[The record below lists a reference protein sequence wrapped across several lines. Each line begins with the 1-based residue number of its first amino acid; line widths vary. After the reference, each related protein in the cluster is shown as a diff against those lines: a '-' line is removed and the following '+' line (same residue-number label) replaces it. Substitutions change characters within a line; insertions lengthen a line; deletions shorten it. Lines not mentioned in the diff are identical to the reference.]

1 MTTPSAADL
10 PANNATAVNPIY
22 GRRKRRDLMV
32 RGLCFAAAAFGVTWL
47 ALILITLFYNGLTG
61 IQLSVF
67 TQDTPPPGSTEGGLR
82 NAIIGSLIMTVIGVG
97 IGTPLGLFAGTY
109 LAEYGRHDRLTSVI
123 RFINDIL
130 LSAPSIIIGLFIY
143 GAVVVPMRGF
153 SAIAGS
159 LALAVIVIPVVL
171 RTTEDMLLLVPN
183 PLREA
188 ASALGLPRS
197 LVIKRISYRAARSG
211 LITGVLLATA
221 RVAGET
227 APLLFTVLSNQFFS
241 LNLTKEM
248 ANLPVT
254 INNFVQSP
262 YAYWKELAWSGALLI
277 TLTVLALNIGARYL
291 GAERSAK

>member
-262 YAYWKELAWSGALLI
+262 YAYWKQLAWSGALLI
-277 TLTVLALNIGARYL
+277 TLTVLALNIGARIL

>member
-1 MTTPSAADL
+1 MAVVDTAVDT
-10 PANNATAVNPIY
+10 PANPVNPIY
-22 GRRKRRDLMV
+22 ARRRRKDFVIRV
-32 RGLCFAAAAFGVTWL
+32 LCFAAAVFGVTWL
-47 ALILITLFYNGLTG
+47 ALILFTLLYNGIAGLTL
-61 IQLSVF
+61 QVF
-67 TQDTPPPGSTEGGLR
+67 TADTPPPGAEDGGLR
-82 NAIIGSLIMTVIGVG
+82 NAIVGSIIMTVVGVG
-97 IGTPLGLFAGTY
+97 IGAPLGMFAGTY
-109 LAEYGRHDRLTSVI
+109 LAEYGRNDRLTSVI

-143 GAVVVPMRGF
+143 GAVVVPMGSF
-153 SAIAGS
+153 SAIAGC

-197 LVIKRISYRAARSG
+197 LVIRRIAYRAARSG

-227 APLLFTVLSNQFFS
+227 APLLFTALSNQFWS
-241 LNLTKEM
+241 LNMSKTM

-262 YAYWKELAWSGALLI
+262 YAYWKQLAWSGALLI
-277 TLTVLALNIGARYL
+277 TLTVLALNIGARII

>member
-1 MTTPSAADL
+1 MIP
-10 PANNATAVNPIY
+10 NNAVNPIY
-22 GRRKRRDLMV
+22 SSRKRKDVVV
-32 RGLCFAAAAFGVTWL
+32 RALCFGAAIFGVTWL
-47 ALILITLFYNGLTG
+47 ALILFTLFYNGLAG
-61 IQLSVF
+61 LSIQIF
-67 TQDTPPPGSTEGGLR
+67 TQNTPPPGSSEGGLL
-82 NAIIGSLIMTVIGVG
+82 NAIVGSVIMTVIGVG
-97 IGTPLGLFAGTY
+97 IGAPLGLFAGTY
-109 LAEYGRHDRLTSVI
+109 LAEYGKHDRLTSVI

-159 LALAVIVIPVVL
+159 LALAVIVIPVVV
-171 RTTEDMLLLVPN
+171 RTTEDMLGLVPN

-197 LVIKRISYRAARSG
+197 LAIRRIAYRAARSG

-227 APLLFTVLSNQFFS
+227 APLLFTALSNQFFS
-241 LNLTKEM
+241 LDLTKTM

-291 GAERSAK
+291 GAERAAK

>member
-1 MTTPSAADL
+1 M
-10 PANNATAVNPIY
+10 PASISPI
-22 GRRKRRDLMV
+22 
-32 RGLCFAAAAFGVTWL
+32 
-47 ALILITLFYNGLTG
+47 
-61 IQLSVF
+61 F
-67 TQDTPPPGSTEGGLR
+67 TQDTPPPGSTDGGLL
-82 NAIIGSLIMTVIGVG
+82 NAIVGSIMMTVIGVG
-97 IGTPLGLFAGTY
+97 IGAPLGLFAGTY
-109 LAEYGRHDRLTSVI
+109 LAEYGKHDKLTSVI

-143 GAVVVPMRGF
+143 GAVVVPMGGF
-153 SAIAGS
+153 SAFAGC
-159 LALAVIVIPVVL
+159 LALAVIVIPVVV

-197 LVIKRISYRAARSG
+197 LVIKRIAYRAARAG

-227 APLLFTVLSNQFFS
+227 APLLFTALSNQFFS
-241 LNLTKEM
+241 LDLTKTM

-262 YAYWKELAWSGALLI
+262 YDYWKQLAWSGALLI
-277 TLTVLALNIGARYL
+277 TLTVLALNIGARIL
-291 GAERSAK
+291 GAERTAK

>member
-1 MTTPSAADL
+1 M
-10 PANNATAVNPIY
+10 NPIY
-22 GRRKRRDLMV
+22 SRRRRKDIV
-32 RGLCFAAAAFGVTWL
+32 IRGLCIAAAAFGVTWL
-47 ALILITLFYNGLTG
+47 ALILITLLYNGLTG
-61 IQLSVF
+61 LTLQVF
-67 TQDTPPPGSTEGGLR
+67 TE
-82 NAIIGSLIMTVIGVG
+82 
-97 IGTPLGLFAGTY
+97 
-109 LAEYGRHDRLTSVI
+109 TSVI

-153 SAIAGS
+153 SAIAGA

-197 LVIKRISYRAARSG
+197 LVIKRIAYRAARSG

-227 APLLFTVLSNQFFS
+227 APLLFTALSNQFFS
-241 LNLTKEM
+241 LSLTKTM

-262 YAYWKELAWSGALLI
+262 YAYWKQLAWSGALLI
-277 TLTVLALNIGARYL
+277 TLTVLALNIGARIL
-291 GAERSAK
+291 GAERTAK